1 MSLVDILG
9 MEDNPFGLFLILILL
24 LGATGYFDPAEKSEV
39 QASGETDSKP
49 QASLPVWQTRPKER
63 PPVRPFSGKRTV
75 SARSAGGAKKPD
87 LLTAIFEML
96 GLPKP
101 KKAFALLRK
110 VLTGR
115 QSRHPLLPLRHR
127 MLQ

>member
-1 MSLVDILG
+1 MLG

-24 LGATGYFDPAEKSEV
+24 LGATGYFDPAPKNDV
-39 QASGETDSKP
+39 QATGESDQKP
-49 QASLPVWQTRPKER
+49 ASALPVWQTRPKEKSL
-63 PPVRPFSGKRTV
+63 VKPFSG
-75 SARSAGGAKKPD
+75 ARQTRQAPKAD

-101 KKAFALLRK
+101 KKALALLRK
-110 VLTGR
+110 VLTPR
-115 QSRHPLLPLRHR
+115 QSRHPLLQLRHK